1 MTEHITERNLEEICH
16 RAQLAIH
23 QHDHDRFYDDL
34 VDVVGDMVDLMV
46 ELRKVWEEQRRGRE
60 GRAPGDH
67 LDPHQRL
74 RALERFL
81 DERGMLDE
89 AIRWLAESREASGR
103 RAEGETRVERE

>member
-89 AIRWLAESREASGR
+89 AIRWLAESREASAR
-103 RAEGETRVERE
+103 RAGGETRVERE